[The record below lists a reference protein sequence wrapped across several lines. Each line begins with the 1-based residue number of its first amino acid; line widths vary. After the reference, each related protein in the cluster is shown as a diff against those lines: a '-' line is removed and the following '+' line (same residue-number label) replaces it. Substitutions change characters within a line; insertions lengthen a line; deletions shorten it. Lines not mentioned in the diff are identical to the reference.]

1 MLEFDGQEYC
11 SFNALCRAHGLP
23 DSTVR
28 RRYKTLGW
36 TLSESLGVTE
46 RETKSKYNAKRISI
60 TVEDPQKGR
69 LEFDSIKTA
78 AKYYELSYDLVIQRL
93 HKHGWT
99 VEQAFGLT
107 PSHELDFDDF
117 ALVYLKN
124 DESTHEIELTL
135 NKDKTFTYQDLSN
148 SSKQIN
154 VRGNWEVKNN
164 TIFLKNAES
173 AFPFHHKWKITQKG
187 TVAKSRKGMSFY
199 TLHKK

>member
-107 PSHELDFDDF
+107 LPPRRKAHNG
-117 ALVYLKN
+117 LVIEVDGKKFSSRSKN
-124 DESTHEIELTL
+124 RYCS
-135 NKDKTFTYQDLSN
+135 Y
-148 SSKQIN
+148 
-154 VRGNWEVKNN
+154 
-164 TIFLKNAES
+164 
-173 AFPFHHKWKITQKG
+173 
-187 TVAKSRKGMSFY
+187 
-199 TLHKK
+199 